1 MDKSLYIIAGC
12 NNGTMKTNEYNEE
25 LVNKILIGLEKS
37 YQKLIATKKRNNED
51 LIILRDN
58 KIVRVQPAELTTNH

>member
-1 MDKSLYIIAGC
+1 MTTNDKIDL
-12 NNGTMKTNEYNEE
+12 E
-25 LVNKILIGLEKS
+25 NKILFGLEKS

-58 KIVRVQPAELTTNH
+58 KIVRIQPA